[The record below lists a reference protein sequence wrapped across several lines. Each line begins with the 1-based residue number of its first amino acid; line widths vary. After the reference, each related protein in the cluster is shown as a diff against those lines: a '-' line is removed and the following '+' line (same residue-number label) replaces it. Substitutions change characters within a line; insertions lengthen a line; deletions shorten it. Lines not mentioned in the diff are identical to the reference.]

1 MERGF
6 LILAACGVICTD
18 ECFFWKVFWW
28 PICCLDREAGNFNFF
43 FAGCGFGS
51 RSFLKDTKPLLS
63 AGQLHQP
70 QLPAALPRGQAH
82 QAPPPGLHHP
92 HPALD
97 IRAVLQGEPWECG
110 RQGGDL
116 GRGSCLAHLEHLP
129 VRIHELPLP
138 WNGLSAPLRRDYRN
152 SGVIQKRGLVSTA
165 QPQEY

>member
-63 AGQLHQP
+63 TGQLHQP
-70 QLPAALPRGQAH
+70 QLPAALPGSQAH

-97 IRAVLQGEPWECG
+97 IRAVLQGEPWQCG
-110 RQGGDL
+110 DRSGERVVL
-116 GRGSCLAHLEHLP
+116 GARGASPSEDPRASLVLERPLCTSAERLQEF
-129 VRIHELPLP
+129 RIQQFFRKED
-138 WNGLSAPLRRDYRN
+138 W
-152 SGVIQKRGLVSTA
+152 
-165 QPQEY
+165 

>member
-70 QLPAALPRGQAH
+70 QLPAALPGSQAH
-82 QAPPPGLHHP
+82 QTPPPGLHHP

-97 IRAVLQGEPWECG
+97 IRAVLQGEPWQRG
-110 RQGGDL
+110 KRSGHIWSIFQGGSKSFPCL
-116 GRGSCLAHLEHLP
+116 GTASLHLH
-129 VRIHELPLP
+129 RAIT
-138 WNGLSAPLRRDYRN
+138 GIQR
-152 SGVIQKRGLVSTA
+152 SGILQKRGLVTA
-165 QPQEY
+165 HPQEY